1 MLEITVKPQ
10 KNELLTQGRSFLERY
25 VFDSDG
31 NHTVFEITKNE
42 NGYKVIG
49 QGAEFQDTSITRI
62 RKICDMLANEYF
74 IAA

>member
-1 MLEITVKPQ
+1 MLEITIKPQ
-10 KNELLTQGRSFLERY
+10 KNELLTQGRSYLERY

-49 QGAEFQDTSITRI
+49 QGAEFQDKSITRI
-62 RKICDMLANEYF
+62 RKICDMLAGEYF
-74 IAA
+74 MAA